1 MERMGR
7 SRTGA
12 GSRLL
17 MMVLGL
23 GLCALLLMGCQSLT
37 GGRRDR
43 LVLSLLGDPKTFNPV
58 LVTDAGSGAVLSPIF
73 EGLLSVD
80 GVTGELIPN
89 LAEQWKISDGGKRI
103 EFILRPGL
111 QWSDGVPLTADDV
124 MFSFAVITHPRVP
137 SSLRDVLRIGE
148 NRVFPTL
155 TKLDQRRVVFQL
167 PETFAPFLR
176 AIGGMEVLPRHILGD
191 ALKNTNSKGEP
202 QFLQAWSLQEPLA
215 NIIGTGPYLMRTYRP
230 GERVIYDRN
239 PNYWKKGQPFINGM
253 VFQILENLDTWLLR
267 FRSRE
272 LDVYSLRPEDFE
284 LLKIAERRD
293 RFKIYNSGPT
303 TTQLFLM
310 YNLNQGRDPETNRP
324 FVDPIKSRWF
334 NSLPFR
340 QAIAHAIN
348 RPRMVD
354 TIFRGLG
361 ELQNSPIPPIS
372 PYYLAPEQGLKVYDY
387 DLERAKKLLQEAGFR
402 YDAQGRLR
410 DADNNEVR
418 FTVQTNAGNTVRAQV
433 GSQIKESLEQI
444 GITVDFNAI
453 DFNVLIEKMDRSK
466 QWEAIIMGFGSSVE
480 PHSLINLW
488 ATDGN
493 LHIFNQGAKLGEPAI
508 PGYESAPWEQE
519 IEALMIAGAREVDEA
534 KRRQIYAQYQQ
545 KIQENLPLTYL
556 VAQLSLTAVRDRL
569 EGVRPSVLGG
579 VLWNIDELK
588 LAE

>member
-1 MERMGR
+1 MGR
-7 SRTGA
+7 SRRIVA
-12 GSRLL
+12 ML
-17 MMVLGL
+17 LGL

-43 LVLSLLGDPKTFNPV
+43 LVLSLLGDPKTLNPV
-58 LVTDAGSGAVLSPIF
+58 LVTDGGSGAVLAPVF
-73 EGLLSVD
+73 EGLLTID
-80 GVTGELIPN
+80 GLTGELVPS
-89 LAEQWKISDGGKRI
+89 LAEAWQVDDGGKRI
-103 EFILRPGL
+103 TFTLRPNL
-111 QWSDGVPLTADDV
+111 QWSDGAPLTADDIL
-124 MFSFAVITHPRVP
+124 FSFAVVTHPRIP
-137 SSLRDVLRIGE
+137 SSLRDVLRIGQQ
-148 NRVFPTL
+148 RVFPRL
-155 TKLDQRRVVFQL
+155 TKIDQRRVVFQL

-176 AIGGMEVLPRHILGD
+176 TIGGMEILPRHVLGPT
-191 ALKNTNSKGEP
+191 LEKTNDGGEP
-202 QFLQAWSLQEPLA
+202 EFLRAWSLQEPLA
-215 NIIGTGPYLMRTYRP
+215 NIVGSGPYLLSTYRP
-230 GERVIYDRN
+230 GERVIYGRN
-239 PNYWKKGQPFINGM
+239 PKYWKLGQPFIEGM

-272 LDVYSLRPEDFE
+272 LDAYSLRPEDFQ
-284 LLKIAERRD
+284 LLKASERRD
-293 RFKIYNSGPT
+293 RFTIYNSGPT

-310 YNLNQGRDPETNRP
+310 YNLNQGRDPQTNQP

-334 NSLPFR
+334 QNLQFR
-340 QAIAHAIN
+340 RAIAHAIN
-348 RPRMVD
+348 RPRMVE

-361 ELQNSPIPPIS
+361 VLQNSPVPPIS

-387 DLERAKKLLQEAGFR
+387 DLEEAKKLLQAAGFR

-410 DADNNEVR
+410 DADSNLVR

-433 GSQIKESLEQI
+433 GTQIKESLDQI

-453 DFNVLIEKMDRSK
+453 DFNVLIESMDRSK
-466 QWEAIIMGFGSSVE
+466 KWEAIVMGFGSSVE

-493 LHIFNQGAKLGEPAI
+493 LHIFNQGPKPGEPPI
-508 PGYESAPWEQE
+508 PGYTHAPWEKE
-519 IEALMIAGAREVDEA
+519 IEALMIAGAREVDEGR
-534 KRRQIYAQYQQ
+534 RRQIYAQYQQ